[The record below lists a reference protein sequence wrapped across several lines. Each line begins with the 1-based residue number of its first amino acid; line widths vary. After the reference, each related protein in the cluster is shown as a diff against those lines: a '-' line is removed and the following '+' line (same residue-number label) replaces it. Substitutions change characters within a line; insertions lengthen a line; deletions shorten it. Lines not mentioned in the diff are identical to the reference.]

1 MIEHYHGHRDLN
13 DYIILTKVPMPSL
26 TPQRMPMSSLKLHDL
41 KINNFTA
48 NTFNIIRRHLKKVI
62 MFFIIKYGQTRTYI
76 YCRLLQ

>member
-26 TPQRMPMSSLKLHDL
+26 TPQHMPMSSLKLHDL

-48 NTFNIIRRHLKKVI
+48 NTFNIIRRHLKKSYHVFHNKI
-62 MFFIIKYGQTRTYI
+62 RTNSNLY
-76 YCRLLQ
+76 LL